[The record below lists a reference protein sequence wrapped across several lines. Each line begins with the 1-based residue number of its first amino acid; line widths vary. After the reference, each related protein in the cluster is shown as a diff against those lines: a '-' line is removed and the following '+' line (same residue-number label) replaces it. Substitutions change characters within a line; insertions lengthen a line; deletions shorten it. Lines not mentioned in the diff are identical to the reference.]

1 MMNASSHV
9 PSHGGRTPKKSGL
22 SIQKDYK
29 TGKHVTFKP
38 AQNKK
43 AIKDNNINCSACH

>member
-1 MMNASSHV
+1 MDASTNV

-22 SIQKDYK
+22 SIKTNYK

-43 AIKDNNINCSACH
+43 SIADNKIKCGACH